1 MTKRALITGISG
13 QDGSYLAELLLGKG
27 YEVHGIVR
35 RSSSFNRHRIDHLS
49 HGRDSN
55 LKLHYGDLSDAVG
68 LVNLVRDVQP
78 LEIYNLG
85 AQSHVAV
92 SFEVPDYTGE
102 VTGLGTVRLLEAI
115 HASGIDVRFY
125 QASSSEMFGS
135 QPPPQSEATQF
146 HPRSPYACAKVF
158 AYHSTVNFR
167 ESYGMFTVNGILFN
181 HESPRRGE
189 NFVTRKITTAVARIA
204 AGLQGELLL
213 GALDPKRDWGYA
225 PDYVEAMWMMLQ
237 HDQPG
242 DYVVATGEAHSVR
255 EFCERAFDRVG
266 LDWEKYVRLDP
277 GYLRPAEVNDL
288 EGDAGYAERTL
299 GWRAKVTFE
308 ELVDIMVDADVASLD
323 AQLAGRGDRRGGA
336 GSNADGVVGHR

>member
-1 MTKRALITGISG
+1 MAKRALITGISG
-13 QDGSYLAELLLGKG
+13 QDGSYLAELLLDKG

-35 RSSSFNRHRIDHLS
+35 RSSSFNRQRIDHLA
-49 HGRDSN
+49 HGRDSS

-78 LEIYNLG
+78 TEIYNLG

-125 QASSSEMFGS
+125 QASSSEMYGS
-135 QPPPQSEATQF
+135 QPPPQSEKTPF

-167 ESYGMFTVNGILFN
+167 ESYGMFTVNGVLFN

-204 AGLQGELLL
+204 AGLQDELLL
-213 GALDPKRDWGYA
+213 GALDPLRDWGYA
-225 PDYVEAMWMMLQ
+225 PDYVEAMWLMLQ
-237 HDQPG
+237 HDEPG
-242 DYVVATGEAHSVR
+242 DYVVATGESHSVR
-255 EFCERAFDRVG
+255 EFCQRAFDRVG
-266 LDWEKYVRLDP
+266 LDWEKYVRVDP
-277 GYLRPAEVNDL
+277 GYLRPAEVNSL
-288 EGDAGYAERTL
+288 RGDASYAERTL

-308 ELVDIMVDADVASLD
+308 ELVDIMVDADVARLED
-323 AQLAGRGDRRGGA
+323 QLAGRGVR
-336 GSNADGVVGHR
+336 